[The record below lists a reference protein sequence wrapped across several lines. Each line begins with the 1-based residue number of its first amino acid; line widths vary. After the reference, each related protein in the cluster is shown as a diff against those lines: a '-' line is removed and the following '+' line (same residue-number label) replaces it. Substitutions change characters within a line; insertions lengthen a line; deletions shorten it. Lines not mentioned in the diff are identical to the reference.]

1 MTPSLLIA
9 LIVFVA
15 LTAIAMV
22 AQAIAVLGMVRVA
35 RQTQEKVNSFLPEA
49 AKVLDS
55 AQRAID
61 QTTKF
66 LNDANTRTADILDAT
81 KTQLAKLDTVLTDA
95 TTRAQTQMDRVE
107 LVLDDAMSRTQ
118 HTVAVLQKGVL
129 SPIREVNGMLTGLR
143 TAIMTLARGSRPTVD
158 HATADEEMFI

>member
-35 RQTQEKVNSFLPEA
+35 RQTQEKVNTFLPEA

-66 LNDANTRTADILDAT
+66 LNDANTRTADILDST
-81 KTQLAKLDTVLTDA
+81 KSQLTKLDVLLTDA
-95 TTRAQTQMDRVE
+95 TARAQAQMDRVE

-118 HTVAVLQKGVL
+118 QTVAVVQRGIL

>member
-15 LTAIAMV
+15 VTAIAMV

-35 RQTQEKVNSFLPEA
+35 RQTQEKVNNFLPEA

-61 QTTKF
+61 QTTRF
-66 LNDANTRTADILDAT
+66 LNDANTRTAEILDAT
-81 KTQLAKLDTVLTDA
+81 KNQLTKLDAALTDA
-95 TTRAQTQMDRVE
+95 TARAQTQMDRIE

-118 HTVAVLQKGVL
+118 QTVAVVQRGIL
-129 SPIREVNGMLTGLR
+129 SPIREVNGLLTGLR